1 VPTSTYSSSLA
12 GRVWSF
18 IGGLLLTAIASIA
31 IPRIVLSSMIGIH
44 TTSVLLV
51 AFVVIVIA
59 GIAIAGVFAFWLGPI
74 TIRTT
79 PTHVELLRGSR
90 VRETWARAD
99 THFASFIIRQSTNG
113 IPSGVTRKL
122 LVTGAGQRVELVC
135 RWFSKKTFN
144 ALIADVAPQVP
155 EAHAP
160 VAAPAPITV
169 STGTF
174 TLDHSPV
181 RRSRTVATV
190 ILVVGLLSAAAVVA
204 IGVGQ
209 EYFDVLIV
217 TAGFALI
224 MVVAIAALFILRGM
238 RLPRQLTVSPSMLTV
253 DDRSFAI
260 GQLTGIS
267 ATPALYENA
276 GGRAVTLVDTTGRR
290 TVIRLGNFG
299 NRTFPDYDRFLEALR
314 GATAHRP
321 GLFTLDV
328 G

>member
-1 VPTSTYSSSLA
+1 M
-12 GRVWSF
+12 
-18 IGGLLLTAIASIA
+18 LTALAAIF
-31 IPRIVLSSMIGIH
+31 IPRFVLASMIGIH
-44 TTSVLLV
+44 TTSVLLA
-51 AFVVIVIA
+51 AFVVIIIA
-59 GIAIAGVFAFWLGPI
+59 GVAIAGVFAFWLGPI

-79 PTHVELLRGSR
+79 PTHVEQLRGSM
-90 VRETWARAD
+90 VRRSWARAE
-99 THFASFIIRQSTNG
+99 THFASSVIRQSTNG

-122 LVTGAGQRVELVC
+122 LVTGGGQRVELVC
-135 RWFSKKTFN
+135 RWFSRKTFN

-155 EAHAP
+155 APSAP
-160 VAAPAPITV
+160 VAVAAPITV
-169 STGTF
+169 SSGTF

-181 RRSRTVATV
+181 RRSRTAALLVLAV
-190 ILVVGLLSAAAVVA
+190 GLISAASIVVVGLD
-204 IGVGQ
+204 Q

-217 TAGFALI
+217 TAGFALL
-224 MVVAIAALFILRGM
+224 MVVAIAALFIVRGM
-238 RLPRQLTVSPSMLTV
+238 RVPRQLTVSPSTLTV
-253 DDRSFAI
+253 DDRVFHL

-267 ATPALYENA
+267 ATPAIYENV

-328 G
+328 A